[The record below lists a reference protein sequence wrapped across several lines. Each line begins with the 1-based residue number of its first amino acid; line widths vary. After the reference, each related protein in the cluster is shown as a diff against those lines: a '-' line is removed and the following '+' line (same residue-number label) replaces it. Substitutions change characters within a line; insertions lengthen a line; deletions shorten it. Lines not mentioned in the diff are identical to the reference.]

1 MSLSK
6 RDQLKTES
14 VPGINLLKLDKL
26 GSHKDPD
33 TEPGYVQDFG
43 LAPAHRSL
51 LFNEYLEIVI
61 QFGFITIFVA
71 AFPLAPLFALINNI
85 LEIRLSQ
92 VKIIWE
98 HTLYFS
104 RLDAKKLLVRY
115 RRPIP
120 QNARDIGIWLDIMS
134 TLTRVAV
141 ITNAFII
148 AITSDFIPE
157 LVYSTMYS
165 ESGDLRGYVN
175 FTLSYLD
182 TRQGELEGGRHSAG
196 CVENLFSPAHQA
208 NK

>member
-1 MSLSK
+1 M
-6 RDQLKTES
+6 
-14 VPGINLLKLDKL
+14 
-26 GSHKDPD
+26 
-33 TEPGYVQDFG
+33 
-43 LAPAHRSL
+43 A
-51 LFNEYLEIVI
+51 
-61 QFGFITIFVA
+61 
-71 AFPLAPLFALINNI
+71 
-85 LEIRLSQ
+85 
-92 VKIIWE
+92 